1 MCNMPYE
8 DKAGPSMECRWDI
21 QFKGTSLAEGERGET
36 IISKQ
41 PTNPLLMSQKTTEAI
56 FPHVHTAVGGQRQK
70 DRRADICHGHAHG
83 LVCMVYERRVVTV
96 FYIRWYKRFDIVSQS

>member
-1 MCNMPYE
+1 MQV
-8 DKAGPSMECRWDI
+8 GHSI
-21 QFKGTSLAEGERGET
+21 QGDQFGRGET

-83 LVCMVYERRVVTV
+83 LVCMVYERRVVT
-96 FYIRWYKRFDIVSQS
+96 RFSLKMT